1 MLIFVNIFRTRKK
14 FNSPFAPGMEVDAKL
29 FVVTHDSKLLISAG
43 HWDNS
48 LQVYH
53 IGKGRRIS
61 HICRHIGN
69 GLYFVILS
77 HTGREPV
84 SGQYQFPDKYYN
96 GLILALSMTIGII
109 CQ

>member
-1 MLIFVNIFRTRKK
+1 MLVIYLYYVDFANIFRTRKK
-14 FNSPFAPGMEVDAKL
+14 FNSPFAPGIEVDAKL

-69 GLYFVILS
+69 GLYFFILS
-77 HTGREPV
+77 PKEKKIVSCLTIKKNNTHTQNNCV
-84 SGQYQFPDKYYN
+84 SV
-96 GLILALSMTIGII
+96 
-109 CQ
+109 